1 MKKDNYNLLVV
12 VVFIVSFIV
21 SMSFVIHSCNNK
33 NKQKTETET
42 LTIEATKTDS
52 IHIDTLPIINNP
64 ITPYI
69 NQDSLDRVELIR
81 DSIQFRKIT
90 KKINGGLNGFADR
103 YAIWLRARKALKEQN
118 K

>member
-1 MKKDNYNLLVV
+1 MKKDNYNLLVAI
-12 VVFIVSFIV
+12 VFTVSFIL

-33 NKQKTETET
+33 KKYKTQTET

-52 IHIDTLPIINNP
+52 IHIDTLPIIDNP

-90 KKINGGLNGFADR
+90 KKINGGYNGFADR
-103 YAIWLRARKALKEQN
+103 YAMWLRARNSIN